1 MLTSQ
6 QIRDEMLR
14 IAREHLGHEEVKNVL
29 VEDDVDLFGEPS
41 LRITIVLN
49 SKKKMSW
56 SGSALGRISI
66 EALEYLINNNDQRY
80 PYTHYATDK
89 ELAALSKAK

>member
-1 MLTSQ
+1 MLTSKE
-6 QIRDEMLR
+6 IRDEMLR
-14 IAREHLGHEEVKNVL
+14 IAREHLGLDQVKDTL
-29 VEDDVDLFGEPS
+29 VEDDVDMFGDAS

-49 SKKKMSW
+49 SKKRTNL

-66 EALEYLINNNDQRY
+66 EALEFLVKNNDERY

-89 ELAALSKAK
+89 ELAALSKVK

>member
-1 MLTSQ
+1 MLTSL

-14 IAREHLGHEEVKNVL
+14 ISREHLGRDEVKNVL
-29 VEDDVDLFGEPS
+29 VEDDVDLLGDPS

-49 SKKKMSW
+49 SKKRMNW
-56 SGSALGRISI
+56 LGSALGRISI
-66 EALEYLINNNDQRY
+66 EALEFLLKNNDQRY

-89 ELAALSKAK
+89 ELSALSKVK